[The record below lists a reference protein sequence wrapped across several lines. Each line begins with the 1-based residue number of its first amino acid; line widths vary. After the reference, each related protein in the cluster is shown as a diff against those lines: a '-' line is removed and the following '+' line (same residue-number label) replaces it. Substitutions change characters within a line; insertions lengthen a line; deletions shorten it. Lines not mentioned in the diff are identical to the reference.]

1 MREDRVEKKVLA
13 YGIWQGPIGCFG
25 LVAEGEYLLEIVSAP
40 AADAVL
46 ERISRLYPQAKAQ
59 TAGVIADALQQ
70 LDDYFRGRLRHFDLP
85 LKMDHLPPF
94 TAKVLRILAQVPYGA
109 TLTYGEL
116 AALAGAPQAARAV
129 GRAMA
134 TNPFPVVIPCHRVL
148 GAGGKMTGY
157 SGGEGIATKEWLLRF
172 EAEKTVTGDR

>member
-1 MREDRVEKKVLA
+1 MEKRVLA
-13 YGIWQGPIGCFG
+13 YGIWQGPIGCIG
-25 LVAEGEYLLEIVSAP
+25 LVADGEHLLEVVSAP

-46 ERISRLYPQAKAQ
+46 ERISRSYPQAKEQ
-59 TAGVIADALQQ
+59 TAGVIADAIQQ
-70 LDDYFRGRLRHFDLP
+70 LDAYFRGRLRHFDLP

-94 TAKVLRILAQVPYGA
+94 MAKVLRILAQVPYGT

-116 AALAGAPQAARAV
+116 AALAGSPRAARAV

-134 TNPFPVVIPCHRVL
+134 TNPFSVVIPCHRVL
-148 GAGGKMTGY
+148 GAGSKMTGY

-172 EAEKTVTGDR
+172 EAENAVTNDE

>member
-1 MREDRVEKKVLA
+1 MEKRVIT
-13 YGIWQGPIGCFG
+13 YGIWQGPIGCVG
-25 LVAEGEYLLEIVSAP
+25 LVAEGELLLEIVSAP

-46 ERISRLYPQAKAQ
+46 ERIAQRYPQAKAQ

-70 LDDYFRGRLRHFDLP
+70 LDEYFHGRLRHFDLP

-94 TAKVLRILAQVPYGA
+94 TAKVLRILTQVPYGT

-116 AALAGAPQAARAV
+116 AALAGAPRAARAV

-134 TNPFPVVIPCHRVL
+134 VNPFPIVIPCHRVL
-148 GAGGKMTGY
+148 GASGKLTGY
-157 SGGEGIATKEWLLRF
+157 SGGEGVATKEWLLHF
-172 EAEKTVTGDR
+172 EAEKSRHS